1 MKYGLPAIAFLSIV
15 SVSFGQQ
22 REFNGWTLDEV
33 QKAID
38 HCEVKVERTIENLKG
53 HDKSPR
59 TVPAGNKHWEAK
71 PAGGWTSGFWAGIL
85 WYVYEGTGNEKIK
98 TEAEKF
104 TGEIETILSRPVKS
118 HDLGFIFNCS
128 YGNGYR
134 LTKNKEYTK
143 VLLTAADSLSHLFNP
158 KVGTF
163 LSWPAQ
169 VKKKVYYPHNTI
181 IDNMMNLELL
191 LEASKL
197 SGDKEYYKM
206 AVSHADITAKNQIR
220 PNNTVYHVVVY
231 DNKTGRALRKVTH
244 QGYADESVWA
254 RGQAW
259 GIYGYTMVYRE
270 TGNKK
275 YLKIAEK
282 LAKAYLQRLSDDY
295 VPFWD
300 FDDPSIP
307 NTVRDASAACIVASA
322 FLELSEQQKNERRK
336 IFYRN
341 RAEWM
346 LRSLSSPDYLSGSE
360 NDAFLLHSTG
370 NKRANS
376 EVDIPIIY
384 ADYYYI
390 EALVRLKKILRAEM
404 GIY

>member
-1 MKYGLPAIAFLSIV
+1 MKYKLLAIVLLSVV
-15 SVSFGQQ
+15 SVSTGQQ
-22 REFNGWTLDEV
+22 REFDSWTLDEV

-38 HCEVKVERTIENLKG
+38 HCEFKVEGTIENLKG
-53 HDKSPR
+53 HDRSPR
-59 TVPAGNKHWEAK
+59 TVPPGEKHWDAK
-71 PAGGWTSGFWAGIL
+71 PTGGWTSGFWAGTL
-85 WYVYEGTGNEKIK
+85 WYVYEGTENETIKI
-98 TEAEKF
+98 EAEKF
-104 TGEIETILSRPVKS
+104 TDEIETILSRPVKS

-134 LTKNKEYTK
+134 LKKNREYIK

-158 KVGTF
+158 NVGTF

-169 VKKKVYYPHNTI
+169 VRKKVYYPHNTI

-191 LEASKL
+191 FEASKL
-197 SGDKEYYKM
+197 SGNKEYYDM
-206 AVSHADITAKNQIR
+206 AVSHADVTAKNQIR
-220 PNNTVYHVVVY
+220 PDNTVYHVVVY
-231 DNKTGRALRKVTH
+231 DDKTGKALRKVTH

-259 GIYGYTMVYRE
+259 GIYGYTMAYRE
-270 TGNKK
+270 TGNKR
-275 YLKIAEK
+275 YLKIAGK
-282 LAKAYLQRLSDDY
+282 LAEAYLQRLSDDY

-300 FDDPSIP
+300 FDDPSVP
-307 NTVRDASAACIVASA
+307 DTVRDASAACIVASA
-322 FLELSEQQKNERRK
+322 FLELSGQQKNERKK
-336 IFYRN
+336 IFYRV
-341 RAEWM
+341 RAEKM
-346 LRSLSSPDYLSGSE
+346 LRSLSSPDYLSGAE

-390 EALVRLKKILRAEM
+390 EALVRLKKILLLEE
-404 GIY
+404 GN